1 MEKDQVQIDKLTG
14 PEKAAILLLNLG
26 EDVASSIFMNL
37 NDDEIQQLG
46 SYMSEIISVP
56 PKTAEDII
64 DEFLSLTGEDG
75 FIFGGEKYLQNILT
89 KALGENK
96 AHYLIEN
103 LALYEDTIP
112 FASLRRIDPDLLANY
127 LRIEHPQT
135 IAVILSFLDLEKS
148 AQVLSQMPDALRA
161 DIIMRIINMDKVSP
175 DAIKELEK
183 IIKSEIKPVKGIL
196 TKGTDGLKV
205 AADILNHVDRAIE
218 DEILAKIEEVN
229 TELSEEIRQLMFVF
243 DDLVLIDDRGVQAV
257 LKEISKEDLALS
269 LKTANEEVKEKI
281 FKNMSERAREMLLD
295 DLEALGPVRLKDV
308 ERAQQTIVRVIRKL
322 EEKGEVAIS
331 GRGEEDKL
339 V

>member
-1 MEKDQVQIDKLTG
+1 MQIDKLTG